1 MAPPDPKKKKKKKD
15 RPSALTLFFCG
26 EPPDEVALGEA
37 IDCGL
42 SSGERVRLY
51 SWQDGTG
58 FRAKKLVA
66 LEERPIGSQVELREA
81 PHQQTLAEVMEV
93 LFGDVVNAEKER
105 RLRRTKE
112 EEQNEIAVKRA
123 LREERARR
131 AAGGGG
137 GASLMCCD
145 ARPATTAAR
154 RQPPHLRHLTQRHS
168 GITPLRGYQPP
179 RSPYEPAPSS
189 SSARRAG
196 GRARARARGGRG
208 PSARAP
214 AISRKDPPPLLPRG

>member
-1 MAPPDPKKKKKKKD
+1 MTCVLGAGSGLVDISGGRGKRCRKAVFPRAAMAPPDPKKKKKKKD

-66 LEERPIGSQVELREA
+66 LEERSIGSQVELREA

-112 EEQNEIAVKRA
+112 EEQNENH
-123 LREERARR
+123 
-131 AAGGGG
+131 
-137 GASLMCCD
+137 
-145 ARPATTAAR
+145 
-154 RQPPHLRHLTQRHS
+154 HLL
-168 GITPLRGYQPP
+168 
-179 RSPYEPAPSS
+179 
-189 SSARRAG
+189 
-196 GRARARARGGRG
+196 
-208 PSARAP
+208 
-214 AISRKDPPPLLPRG
+214 SR

>member
-66 LEERPIGSQVELREA
+66 LEERSIGSQVELREA

-145 ARPATTAAR
+145 AAAGDDH
-154 RQPPHLRHLTQRHS
+154 PHDVELPKHLRHLTQRHS

-179 RSPYEPAPSS
+179 RSPYEPAPPVELKCAS
-189 SSARRAG
+189 G
-196 GRARARARGGRG
+196 GR
-208 PSARAP
+208 
-214 AISRKDPPPLLPRG
+214 

>member
-66 LEERPIGSQVELREA
+66 LEERSIGSQVELREA

-131 AAGGGG
+131 AAERP
-137 GASLMCCD
+137 SLMCCD
-145 ARPATTAAR
+145 AQHDDAHAADGTDVEL
-154 RQPPHLRHLTQRHS
+154 PKHLRHLTQRHS

-179 RSPYEPAPSS
+179 RSPYEPAPPVELKCAS
-189 SSARRAG
+189 G
-196 GRARARARGGRG
+196 GR
-208 PSARAP
+208 
-214 AISRKDPPPLLPRG
+214 